1 MQHLL
6 PLAANLL
13 SLSKFIRLAN
23 GITLLL
29 LTQELPR
36 REDLLREQSDF
47 TYNTEYNLSLI
58 VIHNSIAKQYDTAV
72 TTFLSFQ
79 LYIHAYYRLF
89 IHTI

>member
-23 GITLLL
+23 GSTLLL

-58 VIHNSIAKQYDTAV
+58 VIPNSIAKQYDTAV
-72 TTFLSFQ
+72 TTVLSFQ

-89 IHTI
+89 IHTT